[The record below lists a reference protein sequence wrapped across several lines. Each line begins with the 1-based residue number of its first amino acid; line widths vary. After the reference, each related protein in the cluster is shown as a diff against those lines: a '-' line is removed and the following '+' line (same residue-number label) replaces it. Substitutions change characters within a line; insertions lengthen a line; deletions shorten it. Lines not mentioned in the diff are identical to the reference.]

1 MALHFR
7 TIDGS
12 NNNLADPTMNQT
24 DTDFARVG
32 PANFADGFNAMT
44 SGRIRDDQQHSCGA
58 GDTGEGGP
66 HLMAI
71 TALRYQA

>member
-24 DTDFARVG
+24 DTA
-32 PANFADGFNAMT
+32 
-44 SGRIRDDQQHSCGA
+44 
-58 GDTGEGGP
+58 
-66 HLMAI
+66 
-71 TALRYQA
+71 ALRISTVARDKLTA